1 MRELLLDGFQS
12 PHGILSMYIEVL
24 CGFTPTDARRF
35 IEEEPDIRHLKDSM
49 KFTILFLDFSK
60 ILEGLFP
67 QSSLRLV

>member
-1 MRELLLDGFQS
+1 
-12 PHGILSMYIEVL
+12 MYIEVL

-49 KFTILFLDFSK
+49 KFTILFLDFTK
-60 ILEGLFP
+60 ILDGLFP

>member
-35 IEEEPDIRHLKDSM
+35 IEEEPDISHLKDSM
-49 KFTILFLDFSK
+49 KFTILFLDFTK
-60 ILEGLFP
+60 ISEGLFP